1 MSKLLR
7 VSKEPRSWLSG
18 AWLPGSYIFVFQCFS
33 IRSKVPWGS
42 VHLATFDHGP
52 ASSEHAGASIQV
64 SFEGDVEKSDHKFGL
79 SLVSD
84 QFPVANTGM
93 ASLRAAL
100 VGTLPRF

>member
-1 MSKLLR
+1 MT
-7 VSKEPRSWLSG
+7 
-18 AWLPGSYIFVFQCFS
+18 GSYIFVFQHFS
-33 IRSKVPWGS
+33 IRSKVPWRSSQTG
-42 VHLATFDHGP
+42 TFDHGP
-52 ASSEHAGASIQV
+52 APSEHAGASIQV
-64 SFEGDVEKSDHKFGL
+64 SFEADVEKSDHKFGL

>member
-1 MSKLLR
+1 M
-7 VSKEPRSWLSG
+7 
-18 AWLPGSYIFVFQCFS
+18 PGSYIFVFQCFS
-33 IRSKVPWGS
+33 IQSKVPWGS
-42 VHLATFDHGP
+42 VHLATFDYGP
-52 ASSEHAGASIQV
+52 ASSEYAGASIQV